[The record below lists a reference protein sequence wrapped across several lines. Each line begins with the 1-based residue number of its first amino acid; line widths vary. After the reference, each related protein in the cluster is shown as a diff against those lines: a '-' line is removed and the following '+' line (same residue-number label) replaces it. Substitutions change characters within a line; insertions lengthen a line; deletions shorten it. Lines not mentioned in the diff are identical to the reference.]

1 LLQGNGGNGIDNS
14 GLGFNQAPVNTNP
27 MTLLPSLV
35 NNVQLP
41 QSRLEQIMSQRAGAK
56 LSQFGYDLVGTGQ
69 VVTVPQVG
77 AVADGYILGAGDQL
91 NVSFRG
97 QENSEYTVSVSR
109 NGTVVLPRMPPILA
123 AGHTL
128 SEFRDQ
134 LSAAVKRAY
143 VSTQAFVSIG
153 QLRQISVIVAGE
165 VYMPGTRLVTGL
177 STPLDA
183 ILLSGGVKK
192 TGSLRSIILER
203 GGRRTLVDL
212 YDLLTQRGS
221 GNNPTLSDGDKIIVP
236 PIGRTVAVT
245 GWVRRPGIYEL
256 APGTAQVSTVA
267 LLKIA
272 GGLEVRGSYRLS
284 VLRIDSRGGINMTN
298 LPRAGGTVHDSE
310 ILFVQ
315 PAASQTQ
322 PDATLAGGTPLAGQY
337 SAGGKSSLAEMLK
350 APGALGS
357 NPYSLFGIVSHRD
370 PATLLRTLVP
380 ITPIAVVHGSENMT
394 LEKGDIVRVFSQ
406 DEIRL
411 LTAVVD
417 AFRLRRQNADIAL
430 RAPTSANLY
439 NQSSVP
445 VLPQNGSTSSSSSS
459 ATAQASSTSSQ
470 NSQQTF
476 NANPNAQPNTE
487 RQDIAELSVQTLGD
501 GGVLTNNPPTNGY
514 TSYSSVPLPV
524 LPGQSG
530 SNQTPQTGTS
540 PSSPGSYG
548 QSAQSIQQQQQFLL
562 SQQQMYQGQQNL
574 LQPNQDTQNLPP
586 NLQQQQIVPGQVPTN
601 EDIQTFGQLAR
612 QLTIDPLVLVHFLM
626 DHALTVDGA
635 VHGAGTFF
643 VGPNVSI
650 SDLVTAAG
658 GAEGWA
664 DVKDVELT
672 TTMVN
677 RATSSSRTSHELL
690 ALNDPAQASRIVRPR
705 DEIRLHQIDAVVGVG
720 SVTLQGEV
728 RYPGTYQ
735 IQRGERLSELLLR
748 AGGLTDVAYPYGT
761 VFLRKSAADIER
773 QSYIRAAR
781 DLETEVVAGMTAV
794 GSDKTPP
801 TALAQIQSFIQ
812 ELRTTQPLGRVSIV
826 ADPALLASNPS
837 RDVLLEAGDVIYVP
851 QRSSVV
857 SVMGEVLQPG
867 AFPFSPK
874 MDAKDYIAR
883 AGGYGQLA
891 DSSMTFIVFPDGTA
905 RQLDSSWLNLDNPNI
920 PPGSTI
926 VVPRDASI
934 LATRQI
940 ILDITSIFRD
950 LAVGAASLAVISRY

>member
-1 LLQGNGGNGIDNS
+1 
-14 GLGFNQAPVNTNP
+14 
-27 MTLLPSLV
+27 
-35 NNVQLP
+35 
-41 QSRLEQIMSQRAGAK
+41 
-56 LSQFGYDLVGTGQ
+56 
-69 VVTVPQVG
+69 
-77 AVADGYILGAGDQL
+77 
-91 NVSFRG
+91 
-97 QENSEYTVSVSR
+97 
-109 NGTVVLPRMPPILA
+109 
-123 AGHTL
+123 
-128 SEFRDQ
+128 
-134 LSAAVKRAY
+134 
-143 VSTQAFVSIG
+143 
-153 QLRQISVIVAGE
+153 
-165 VYMPGTRLVTGL
+165 
-177 STPLDA
+177 
-183 ILLSGGVKK
+183 
-192 TGSLRSIILER
+192 
-203 GGRRTLVDL
+203 
-212 YDLLTQRGS
+212 
-221 GNNPTLSDGDKIIVP
+221 
-236 PIGRTVAVT
+236 
-245 GWVRRPGIYEL
+245 
-256 APGTAQVSTVA
+256 
-267 LLKIA
+267 
-272 GGLEVRGSYRLS
+272 
-284 VLRIDSRGGINMTN
+284 
-298 LPRAGGTVHDSE
+298 
-310 ILFVQ
+310 
-315 PAASQTQ
+315 
-322 PDATLAGGTPLAGQY
+322 
-337 SAGGKSSLAEMLK
+337 
-350 APGALGS
+350 
-357 NPYSLFGIVSHRD
+357 
-370 PATLLRTLVP
+370 
-380 ITPIAVVHGSENMT
+380 VHGSENMT

-439 NQSSVP
+439 NQPSLP
-445 VLPQNGSTSSSSSS
+445 VLPQNGNTSSSSSS
-459 ATAQASSTSSQ
+459 ATAQASSTLSQ
-470 NSQQTF
+470 NSQQTL

-514 TSYSSVPLPV
+514 TSYSSVPPPV
-524 LPGQSG
+524 IPSQSG
-530 SNQTPQTGTS
+530 SNQTPQMGAS
-540 PSSPGSYG
+540 PSSPGLGSYG
-548 QSAQSIQQQQQFLL
+548 QSAQGIQQQQQFLL

-574 LQPNQDTQNLPP
+574 QSNRDTQNLPP

-672 TTMVN
+672 TTAVN
-677 RATSSSRTSHELL
+677 RATRSSRTSHELL
-690 ALNDPAQASRIVRPR
+690 ALSDPAQASRIVRPR
-705 DEIRLHQIDAVVGVG
+705 DEIRLHQIDSVVGVG

-826 ADPALLASNPS
+826 ADPALLASDPS

-867 AFPFSPK
+867 AFPFSSK

-905 RQLDSSWLNLDNPNI
+905 RQLDSSWFNLDNPNI